1 MLLSR
6 ITGRLA
12 HAACCTCCLS
22 SENWCS
28 HSSPCSRCPG
38 VPCRLSWTYTHSGV
52 MSVGN
57 KRDKEICFD
66 ESEGQV
72 WVFPLFPSLAGMGLS
87 LLFQRTD
94 PSQAFVPPSQGGQG
108 RAESPMSCIR
118 TPPALCSQMER
129 QPGAGWDLLLSGSHT
144 HTNSNLAA
152 TTWVGNTSMELS
164 LQQHPAL
171 MHSWGSHRGMPSCSA
186 CTGEGATASWAWR
199 RPCAHCPFPK
209 AELQGDIPSSEHK
222 GKGGA

>member
-1 MLLSR
+1 MWGTKGIKRYALMRVKGKSGYFPYFLPWQEWGS
-6 ITGRLA
+6 
-12 HAACCTCCLS
+12 ACCSRGLIPARPLCLHHREARAEQNPPCPASGLSQPSAHRWRGSQELDGICCCL
-22 SENWCS
+22 
-28 HSSPCSRCPG
+28 G
-38 VPCRLSWTYTHSGV
+38 V
-52 MSVGN
+52 
-57 KRDKEICFD
+57 
-66 ESEGQV
+66 
-72 WVFPLFPSLAGMGLS
+72 
-87 LLFQRTD
+87 
-94 PSQAFVPPSQGGQG
+94 
-108 RAESPMSCIR
+108 
-118 TPPALCSQMER
+118 
-129 QPGAGWDLLLSGSHT
+129 T

-171 MHSWGSHRGMPSCSA
+171 MHSWGSHRGMPGCSA

>member
-22 SENWCS
+22 SGNWCS

-66 ESEGQV
+66 ESEGEV

-87 LLFQRTD
+87 LQFQRTD

-118 TPPALCSQMER
+118 TPPS
-129 QPGAGWDLLLSGSHT
+129 PLLTDGEAARSWMGSAAVWESHT
-144 HTNSNLAA
+144 PIPTLLPPRGWVTPVWSCHFSNTL
-152 TTWVGNTSMELS
+152 
-164 LQQHPAL
+164 P
-171 MHSWGSHRGMPSCSA
+171 
-186 CTGEGATASWAWR
+186 
-199 RPCAHCPFPK
+199 
-209 AELQGDIPSSEHK
+209 
-222 GKGGA
+222 